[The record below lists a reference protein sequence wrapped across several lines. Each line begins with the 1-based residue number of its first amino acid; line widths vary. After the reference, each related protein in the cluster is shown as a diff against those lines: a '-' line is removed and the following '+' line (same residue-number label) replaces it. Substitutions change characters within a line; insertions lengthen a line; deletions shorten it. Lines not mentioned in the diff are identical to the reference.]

1 MLCVCA
7 LGRERGLGA
16 LTGSSRRTGYGQSIY
31 PNSGSVKR
39 PIVPVWTVEPWCAG
53 WDGWCAWPGLGL
65 VPDIRRT
72 TGRQCL
78 PTPAVAPDSPRT
90 SRERASRSPGRVPRP
105 VPCRPPVPCISV
117 RPGAGRLPGISGRDA
132 GISGRGDGEPEDP
145 PKQPGTRHAMEGPR
159 IRVNACRVRRDRLR
173 AGRGTAGPTLA
184 RDE

>member
-1 MLCVCA
+1 MCLRA
-7 LGRERGLGA
+7 GPGAWFGRSNRV
-16 LTGSSRRTGYGQSIY
+16 SRRTGYGQSIY

-105 VPCRPPVPCISV
+105 VPCRPPVPCIFV
-117 RPGAGRLPGISGRDA
+117 RPRGRDA
-132 GISGRGDGEPEDP
+132 GEPEDP
-145 PKQPGTRHAMEGPR
+145 PKRPGTRHAMEGPV
-159 IRVNACRVRRDRLR
+159 IRVNACRVGRDWLR

-184 RDE
+184 CDE